1 MLSESE
7 VLDLLQDVGAF
18 RTGHF
23 VYTSGRHGDAYIL
36 KDAMYAYP
44 RETSKVCKTM
54 AEHFKGADIEAVI
67 GPAIGAAI
75 LSQWTAYHLCEIVGS
90 DVSSVYADK
99 DGQGGFVIKRGY
111 DKMIKGKRTL
121 VVEDLTTTGGSIRK
135 VVEAARA
142 ADAEVAGVVV
152 LANRGGVREKDIG
165 NPPKFVSLV
174 NLELESWE
182 ATDCDLCKRGIP
194 VSTDIGH
201 GKEFLASGK

>member
-7 VLDLLQDVGAF
+7 VLDLLRDVGAF

-121 VVEDLTTTGGSIRK
+121 VGEGYTQPGGGNGR